1 MEHTESLVKIFNK
14 QRIIRIFQKICQ
26 SRIQVLIRLET
37 NSTTAI
43 KAYANKI
50 ISKTSDSDEKQLTIV
65 LNNISDNGIKYL
77 KGKKIIQL
85 EFALI
90 SNKLICSSRI
100 RQLNDD
106 ELMVELPK
114 SLTSI
119 ERRANARFKT
129 KAEACAFVQLS
140 KWKTSSK
147 DLLATP
153 YFEKHRGLATQIFV
167 SDISVGGLCLKTFFP
182 SITTKLDKDLVDE
195 NAKINF
201 PLRNQ
206 IQVGLS
212 IRWIKR
218 INEHIKVTSSRNYI
232 KTFYLIGCQFTDESE
247 ELISEVKKFIK
258 RIQESGFV

>member
-14 QRIIRIFQKICQ
+14 QRIVRIFQKICQ

-43 KAYANKI
+43 KAYANKLM
-50 ISKTSDSDEKQLTIV
+50 SKTSDSEEKQITIV
-65 LNNISDNGIKYL
+65 LNNISDNGIKHL
-77 KGKKIIQL
+77 EGKKFIQL

-90 SNKLICSSRI
+90 SNKLICSSKI
-100 RQLNDD
+100 RQISDD

-129 KAEACAFVQLS
+129 KSECCAFVQLS
-140 KWKTSSK
+140 KWKTSAK

-153 YFEKHRGLATQIFV
+153 YFEKHRNLATQFLV

-182 SITTKLDKDLVDE
+182 SISSKLSKDLIDE
-195 NAKINF
+195 KAKLSL
-201 PLRNQ
+201 PLKKE
-206 IQVGLS
+206 ISIGLNV
-212 IRWIKR
+212 RWIKK
-218 INEHIKVTSSRNYI
+218 INEHIKITSSRNYI
-232 KTFYLIGCQFTDESE
+232 KTCYLIGCQFTEESDE
-247 ELISEVKKFIK
+247 LLSEVKKFIK
-258 RIQESGFV
+258 HIQETGFV